1 MSNPIS
7 PNSRERQRLLGG
19 LHTGMNITQVDLVRA
34 IPLDLLWA
42 NPKDP
47 PSAISK
53 YPLSAILIYLV
64 LVNPTRVWVKICAS
78 TTKMVGA

>member
-1 MSNPIS
+1 
-7 PNSRERQRLLGG
+7 
-19 LHTGMNITQVDLVRA
+19 MNITQVDLIRA

-42 NPKDP
+42 IPKDP

-53 YPLSAILIYLV
+53 YPLSAIPIYLV
-64 LVNPTRVWVKICAS
+64 LVNPTRVWVKVCAS